1 MLYDTS
7 KDHIMRSM
15 DGISTEITGR
25 DYVDVSYEASTL
37 PSVSYRISVEHLCP
51 MLISFEVLDE
61 VLGRNVDE

>member
-1 MLYDTS
+1 
-7 KDHIMRSM
+7 M